1 MIRAILT
8 LLALLFL
15 MPAAN
20 AASFDCAKAATPFEK
35 AICTHPDASEA
46 DEILAQAYAT
56 AIGGLSQPALDIVK
70 ADQHA
75 WLDYANRT
83 CSDDAQPITTDY
95 TDEQASCLASTIRSR
110 VTTLEAS
117 RMQGGYRFYPISRYL
132 TEKDE
137 EAEADAYVKTASK
150 SFETVRIDSSSD
162 VAKAFNAMVA
172 TMQSGYTDLFKK
184 GTDELETGNSAEDV
198 AITTTVDSV
207 TDYRISLVTDNYWY
221 GHGAAHGNYGFTYD
235 HFLVKQQ
242 RPLYA
247 SDIFSGD
254 GWKEALG
261 KLVHDRLKAEY
272 EDGIW
277 EDAEKDITEM
287 AASPSRWNFSS
298 EGLIVQFQPY
308 EVTAY
313 AAGAPVVTIPWD
325 QLTDL
330 LASDGEAIA
339 TY

>member
-1 MIRAILT
+1 MIRYVFAI
-8 LLALLFL
+8 LALLFV
-15 MPAAN
+15 MPAAH
-20 AASFDCAKAATPFEK
+20 AASFDCTKAETSFEQ
-35 AICTHPDASEA
+35 AICTHPDVSEA
-46 DEILAQAYAT
+46 DDVLAQAYAT
-56 AIGGLSQPALDIVK
+56 AIGGLTKPALDSVK

-75 WLDYANRT
+75 WLDYAARN

-110 VTTLEAS
+110 VTSLEAS
-117 RMQGGYRFYPISRYL
+117 RMQGGYRFYPITRYL

-137 EAEADAYVKTASK
+137 EAEADAYVKTAGK
-150 SFETVRIDSSSD
+150 SFETVRIDSGSD
-162 VAKAFNAMVA
+162 VAKAFNAMLQ
-172 TMQSGYTDLFKK
+172 TMQSGYTDLFRK
-184 GTDELETGNSAEDV
+184 GTDQLETGNSTEDI
-198 AITTTVDSV
+198 AITTKVDSV

-235 HFLVKQQ
+235 HFLVREQ

-247 SDIFSGD
+247 SDIFSGE
-254 GWKEALG
+254 GWKEKLG
-261 KLVHDRLKAEY
+261 KLVYDKLKADY

-277 EDAEKDITEM
+277 DDAEKDITEM
-287 AASPSRWNFSS
+287 AASPSRWNFST

-325 QLTDL
+325 QLTDMM
-330 LASDGEAIA
+330 ASDGEAIA